1 MKTNKRGY
9 LGMLGIAGLIGILN
23 PWLFSLFSFFT
34 FFVFFKSDERT
45 DQNIGRASRNAFI
58 YDTIIATLTMA
69 YILTSQ
75 PFEAMPLFAA
85 LLFQG
90 TTIFTLSYWLYQEK
104 GE

>member
-1 MKTNKRGY
+1 MKTNKLGY
-9 LGMLGIAGLIGILN
+9 VGMLGLSGLIGILN
-23 PWLFSLFSFFT
+23 PWLFSLFSFFS

-69 YILTSQ
+69 YILTAQ
-75 PFEAMPLFAA
+75 PFENMPLFAA
-85 LLFQG
+85 LLAQG
-90 TTIFTLSYWLYQEK
+90 ILIFNISYWHYQEK